1 MATETID
8 NMIKAIILD
17 EAFVKKFCD
26 DVLFE
31 DEKWVAKNKYHND
44 DDIEYDEELEE
55 YNYFDEYGEDEII
68 NPLFNDY
75 AVHFCNSV
83 IDEKLDWRERNEI
96 FKYVLE
102 KAKDYNMVDE
112 VIALHSN
119 DEWTKLCDLYA
130 INKAK
135 DLMFDEEDNAL
146 QYDFDMLVDKYYAE
160 LYIQKLKE
168 LAEAEHKQLVMDTSM
183 NIAIS
188 KIKRNELF
196 NLGLGLT
203 LSMRDCGIVLEQ

>member
-1 MATETID
+1 MTDTID
-8 NMIKAIILD
+8 AMIKAIVLD
-17 EAFVKKFCD
+17 EAFVKEFCD
-26 DVLFE
+26 NVLFE

-44 DDIEYDEELEE
+44 DDMEYDEELEE
-55 YNYFDEYGEDEII
+55 YNYFDEYADDHII

-102 KAKDYNMVDE
+102 KAN
-112 VIALHSN
+112 
-119 DEWTKLCDLYA
+119 LYA